1 MEDRMFWKRQLLTYE
16 LDLMGIHTNV
26 HND

>member
-26 HND
+26 QNN